1 MRAFHQGLR
10 LGIVGGG
17 QLGRMLIQ
25 GAIDLN
31 LEISVLDPS
40 DQAPAKPYAH
50 HFTQGSLTDFDT
62 VYAFGKD
69 LDVLTIEIENV
80 NADAL
85 AKLQQEGKTVYPE
98 PAIIKLIQDKREQ
111 KQFFEEMGLPTAP
124 FKLVDD
130 KNEAKE
136 LVDFLPAVNKLGRA
150 GYDGRGVQ
158 IIQSEEDLE
167 EAFDAPGIM
176 ESLIDFEKELAVIVA
191 RNPQGDTVVYPVVE
205 MVFHPEQNLVEYLYA
220 PADIPISVSL
230 EAQALGRTVVEKLSY
245 VGLMA
250 IELFLTRKGEILINE
265 LAPRPHNSGHH
276 TIRAN
281 FTSQY
286 EQHLRAILDL
296 PLGATD
302 QQVPAAMVNMLG
314 AAGHSGTA
322 VYDGMEDILKIPG
335 VYPHIYGKMDTRPF
349 RKMGHITVLDQ
360 DLQSLKRKAQQV
372 LDRVRVIAAELQ
384 NQVE

>member
-1 MRAFHQGLR
+1 
-10 LGIVGGG
+10 
-17 QLGRMLIQ
+17 
-25 GAIDLN
+25 
-31 LEISVLDPS
+31 
-40 DQAPAKPYAH
+40 
-50 HFTQGSLTDFDT
+50 
-62 VYAFGKD
+62 
-69 LDVLTIEIENV
+69 
-80 NADAL
+80 
-85 AKLQQEGKTVYPE
+85 
-98 PAIIKLIQDKREQ
+98 
-111 KQFFEEMGLPTAP
+111 
-124 FKLVDD
+124 
-130 KNEAKE
+130 KE

-230 EAQALGRTVVEKLSY
+230 EAQALARTVVEKLSY

-335 VYPHIYGKMDTRPF
+335 VYPHIYGKADTRPF

-384 NQVE
+384 NQAE